1 MRRRGQGSGGARPRS
16 GRRALTP
23 SPFGACC
30 AVVEGLVV
38 GLLGSALRVV
48 DVAHIRAG
56 ACRWEQALVL
66 LGHPYAA

>member
-1 MRRRGQGSGGARPRS
+1 M
-16 GRRALTP
+16 TP

-56 ACRWEQALVL
+56 ACRWEQAWWL
-66 LGHPYAA
+66 LGHPFAA